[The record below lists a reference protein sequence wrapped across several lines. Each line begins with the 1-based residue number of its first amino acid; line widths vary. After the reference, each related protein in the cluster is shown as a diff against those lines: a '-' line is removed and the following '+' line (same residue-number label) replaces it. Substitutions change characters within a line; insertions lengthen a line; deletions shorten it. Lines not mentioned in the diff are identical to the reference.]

1 MTAITPALASD
12 IRESVRAAL
21 AEDLGDG
28 DVTAQ
33 LIPESQWAQARV
45 ISREAG
51 CFCGRPWVEEVFH
64 QLDPQVEIHW
74 HITDGDS
81 IAPNDCLFELA
92 GPARSLLSGERTAL
106 NFVQTLSGTASI
118 SADYARRLAGTGVQ
132 LLDTRKTL
140 PGLRR
145 AQKYAV
151 ACGGCGNHRLGLYD
165 AFLIKENHIA
175 ACGSITAAVHQARQL
190 APELPLEVEVET
202 LEQLDEALAAG
213 AKRIMLDNFSEA
225 DLRLAVAQNQGRAR
239 LEASGN
245 VTDSNLARLAATGVD
260 YISIG
265 ALTKHCRALDLS
277 MSLNNTGNP
286 ISA

>member
-1 MTAITPALASD
+1 MTTMTPALISD
-12 IRESVRAAL
+12 IRQSVQVAL
-21 AEDLGDG
+21 TEDLGEG

-33 LIPESQWAQARV
+33 LIPGSRWARARV
-45 ISREAG
+45 ITREAG

-64 QLDPQVEIHW
+64 QLDPRVTIHW
-74 HITDGDS
+74 QVADGDK
-81 IAPNDCLFELA
+81 IQPNDCLFELT

-106 NFVQTLSGTASI
+106 NFVQTLSGTASV
-118 SADYARRLAGTGVQ
+118 SADYAQRLAGRGVQ

-151 ACGGCGNHRLGLYD
+151 ACGGCGNHRMGLYD
-165 AFLIKENHIA
+165 AFLIKENHIT
-175 ACGSITAAVHQARQL
+175 ACGSIAAAVGKARQL
-190 APELPLEVEVET
+190 APGLPLEVEVENLT
-202 LEQLDEALAAG
+202 QLDEALAAG
-213 AKRIMLDNFSEA
+213 ADRIMLDNFSE
-225 DLRLAVAQNQGRAR
+225 DELRRAVAQAQGRAR

-245 VTDSNLARLAATGVD
+245 VTDANLATLAATGVD

-277 MSLNNTGNP
+277 MSLS
-286 ISA
+286 ID

>member
-1 MTAITPALASD
+1 MTAISPALASD

-33 LIPESQWAQARV
+33 LIPESRWARAEV

-51 CFCGRPWVEEVFH
+51 CFCGRPWVDEVFR
-64 QLDPQVEIHW
+64 QLDPSVEIHW
-74 HITDGDS
+74 HLADGDK
-81 IAPNDCLFELA
+81 IAPNDCLFELS

-106 NFVQTLSGTASI
+106 NFVQTLSGTASV
-118 SADYARRLAGTGVQ
+118 SADYAQRLAGTGTQ

-151 ACGGCGNHRLGLYD
+151 ACGGCGNHRMGLYD
-165 AFLIKENHIA
+165 AFLIKENHIT
-175 ACGSITAAVHQARQL
+175 ACGSIAAAVHQARQL
-190 APELPLEVEVET
+190 APALPLEVEVET
-202 LEQLDEALAAG
+202 LEQLNEALAVG
-213 AKRIMLDNFSEA
+213 VERIMLDNFSEVE
-225 DLRLAVAQNQGRAR
+225 LHRAVAQNQGRAR

-245 VTDSNLARLAATGVD
+245 VTDAELAKLAATGVD

-277 MSLNNTGNP
+277 MSLSIDQKVP
-286 ISA
+286 

>member
-1 MTAITPALASD
+1 MTTMTPTLISD
-12 IRESVRAAL
+12 IQDSVRAAL
-21 AEDLGDG
+21 AEDLGEG

-33 LIPESQWAQARV
+33 LIPESQQARARV

-51 CFCGRPWVEEVFH
+51 CFCGRPWVEEVFR
-64 QLDPQVEIHW
+64 QLDPRVAIHW
-74 HITDGDS
+74 HIADGDT
-81 IAPNDCLFELA
+81 IQPNDCLFELS

-106 NFVQTLSGTASI
+106 NFVQTLSGTASV
-118 SADYARRLAGTGVQ
+118 SAYYAQRLAGTGTQ

-151 ACGGCGNHRLGLYD
+151 ACGGCANHRFGLYD

-175 ACGSITAAVHQARQL
+175 ACGSITAAVLQARQL

-202 LEQLDEALAAG
+202 LKQLDEALATG
-213 AKRIMLDNFSEA
+213 AERIMLDNFSEA
-225 DLRLAVAQNQGRAR
+225 DLHRAVAQNRGRAR

-245 VTDSNLARLAATGVD
+245 VTDAQLANLAATGVD
-260 YISIG
+260 YISVG

-277 MSLNNTGNP
+277 MKLS
-286 ISA
+286 ID